1 MAGLFGKVNR
11 NKWNHWS
18 VYYLPVWHV
27 IIGYA
32 TCLCQGII
40 PFQDTLSLA
49 LWHNLNP
56 IIPHASSSDYKAA
69 NDLLF
74 CSRRVQATEEQTT
87 NRGFRKWQV
96 KWRYPSCTFWSQFY
110 FFVKLYLPAERTDDL
125 GRGGRGTVLARSGEK
140 VLQQSLSINST
151 HLRLS

>member
-69 NDLLF
+69 NDLCFAVDEFKQQRNRQLIEDF
-74 CSRRVQATEEQTT
+74 ENGKSNEDIRPAPFGRSFTSLWSYIFPQNVQTT
-87 NRGFRKWQV
+87 WDVEDEVQFWHDQEK
-96 KWRYPSCTFWSQFY
+96 RYCS
-110 FFVKLYLPAERTDDL
+110 
-125 GRGGRGTVLARSGEK
+125 K
-140 VLQQSLSINST
+140 VC
-151 HLRLS
+151 R